1 MLAEES
7 KIHSA
12 ADNNEAANA
21 APIFL
26 QSQESKQVASSN
38 RRIIH

>member
-7 KIHSA
+7 RIHSV
-12 ADNNEAANA
+12 ADNKAANA

-26 QSQESKQVASSN
+26 QIQESKQVASSN
-38 RRIIH
+38 RGIIH